1 MRPGVEERRKHK
13 RFHYNETVFVNDSI
27 RAQCANISEGGLFI
41 YATRGLLPGST
52 VKVAFPAEDLSVA
65 AVVQHVR
72 ENGVGLMFTALKPEE
87 LEGVRAI
94 CRNAGTAQAEGG
106 RKPTVLMVEDSE
118 SVRQLNKAKLSAE
131 GFRVMEASDGLEA
144 LRILQSERPD
154 LVLLD
159 IHMEKMDGYKVLG
172 FIRQKPELKD
182 IPVIMFSST
191 FSAQEQSHALEA
203 GATEFLAKMTTPPAR
218 LAEIVKEM
226 LGR

>member
-1 MRPGVEERRKHK
+1 MCPGVQERRRHK

-41 YATRGLLPGST
+41 YSTRGLLPGST
-52 VKVAFPAEDLSVA
+52 VKVAFPAEDLSVT

-72 ENGVGLMFTALKPEE
+72 ENGVGLMFTAVKPEE
-87 LEGVRAI
+87 LEGIRAI
-94 CRNAGTAQAEGG
+94 CRNAGSAQAAG
-106 RKPTVLMVEDSE
+106 RKHTVLMVEDSE
-118 SVRQLNKAKLSAE
+118 SVRRLNKARLSAE

-144 LRILQSERPD
+144 LKILQSERPD

-226 LGR
+226 LGK